1 MKIRERGCKDAQVR
15 GRQKINERRR
25 ENRDNQMKQHENPKI
40 NAKEEVG
47 KEKEAKGT

>member
-1 MKIRERGCKDAQVR
+1 MKVRESGCRDALVR
-15 GRQKINERRR
+15 GRQKINERS
-25 ENRDNQMKQHENPKI
+25 EYKGNNMKRHENPKI